1 MKEGDNVTAK
11 DKIVAT
17 AIRAEKKGEAMLKEI
32 FDKKDS
38 LNHATD
44 IAEEKNMPVD
54 KTGRN
59 EKIGERLTN
68 SILKNIGIR

>member
-17 AIRAEKKGEAMLKEI
+17 AVRAEKKGEAMLKEI

-44 IAEEKNMPVD
+44 ITEEKNMPVD
-54 KTGRN
+54 KIGRN

-68 SILKNIGIR
+68 YILKHIGIR

>member
-1 MKEGDNVTAK
+1 
-11 DKIVAT
+11 
-17 AIRAEKKGEAMLKEI
+17 MLKEI